1 MVMPAEVQ
9 VGCVVTAEVYECVC
23 VVVELL
29 LLLLEELLDELLEEL
44 LLSFEIV
51 FVSVCPH
58 LEQVLVC
65 TPSAVVVGSVVTVHE
80 PHLWS

>member
-1 MVMPAEVQ
+1 MVMPAVVQ
-9 VGCVVTAEVYECVC
+9 VGCVVTAEVYECVW

-29 LLLLEELLDELLEEL
+29 LLLEELLEEL
-44 LLSFEIV
+44 LELLPSFGIV
-51 FVSVCPH
+51 FVSFCPH

-65 TPSAVVVGSVVTVHE
+65 TPSAVAVAAVVTVHE

>member
-1 MVMPAEVQ
+1 MVTPAVVQ

-29 LLLLEELLDELLEEL
+29 LLLEELLEEL
-44 LLSFEIV
+44 PSFGIV
-51 FVSVCPH
+51 FVSFCPH

-65 TPSAVVVGSVVTVHE
+65 TPSAVAVAAVVTVHG
-80 PHLWS
+80 PHL

>member
-1 MVMPAEVQ
+1 MVTPAVVQ

-23 VVVELL
+23 VVVE

>member
-1 MVMPAEVQ
+1 MVTPAVVQ

-23 VVVELL
+23 VVVEL